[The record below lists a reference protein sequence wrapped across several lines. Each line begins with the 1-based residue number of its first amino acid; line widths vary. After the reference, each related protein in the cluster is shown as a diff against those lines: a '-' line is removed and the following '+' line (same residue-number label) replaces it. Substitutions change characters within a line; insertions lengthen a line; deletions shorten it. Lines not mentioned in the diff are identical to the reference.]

1 MVNEFFTLIRDSE
14 AKTKNPVN
22 CLPGVLDTVI
32 CAESAHLK
40 KKKKVRSQ
48 EISSPRAVSLS
59 LECGQHLSGSSEVEV
74 QSCLHLQW
82 VT

>member
-40 KKKKVRSQ
+40 KKKKSQ
-48 EISSPRAVSLS
+48 IPRNILPSSSFFIP
-59 LECGQHLSGSSEVEV
+59 
-74 QSCLHLQW
+74 
-82 VT
+82 

>member
-40 KKKKVRSQ
+40 KKKKSDPKKYPPLEQFLYPLSVGSTCLAALRL
-48 EISSPRAVSLS
+48 RFKAVFIF
-59 LECGQHLSGSSEVEV
+59 SG
-74 QSCLHLQW
+74 
-82 VT
+82 